1 MQFLAKTSLS
11 LLVVLGLGLSAEAR
25 QNENAAKSI
34 TITAE
39 MLARPAIS
47 SIPAEAVMERFEM
60 LDQAGRQL
68 SYVAFTEGEV
78 GALVFVDKKLYGT
91 LSKQDA
97 LAFYSCRGYATAT
110 QSHWGKDAHLW
121 ADSLLSRAQT
131 ASQVQLQFSGKST
144 WRSIVEIANNP
155 SLNQISSLIDIGTN
169 PFGILR
175 KLNSARETM
184 AEREQFEKTRQKLAE
199 VSTGASEESVAE
211 IIKPEDLSFVTGGLV
226 MAYPRFTAEFF
237 VSNGSVRLI
246 QQPSFLH
253 LSRKQAAL
261 FYLARAKWE
270 ACSANNWMHIWPD
283 DIKPANKEALPENDK
298 AK

>member
-1 MQFLAKTSLS
+1 MRVSKLIPISAL
-11 LLVVLGLGLSAEAR
+11 LLVLPLTTTVYAKQSDSPLNSMTVNQESIAR
-25 QNENAAKSI
+25 NVI
-34 TITAE
+34 TTV
-39 MLARPAIS
+39 P
-47 SIPAEAVMERFEM
+47 PEAVMERFEM
-60 LDQAGRQL
+60 LDSSGRQI

-78 GALVFVDKKLYGT
+78 GALVFIDKKLFGT
-91 LSKQDA
+91 LSKRDA
-97 LAFYSCRGYATAT
+97 LAFYSCRGYTTAT
-110 QSHWGKDAHLW
+110 QYHWGKDAGLW
-121 ADSLLSRAQT
+121 ADSLLSRAVSAT
-131 ASQVQLQFSGKST
+131 QVQLQFSGKST

-184 AEREQFEKTRQKLAE
+184 AEREQFEKIKQKLSN

-211 IIKPEDLSFVTGGLV
+211 IIKPEDVSFVSGGLV

-237 VSNGSVRLI
+237 VSNGSVNLI

-261 FYLARAKWE
+261 FYVAKAKWTSCT
-270 ACSANNWMHIWPD
+270 ASDWMT
-283 DIKPANKEALPENDK
+283 ALPEEIKSDQSETPVSK
-298 AK
+298 